1 MPAIG
6 QKRTSV
12 KGLLTSMLLMAI
24 YMKKQIAFL
33 AGVFL
38 ASASAW
44 AVSDKEICDVRGDL
58 MASIA
63 KARDQGTTKR
73 QVRRVVQ
80 DSLRVPLPAAF
91 DTYVDAVYAGK
102 QYGPDDIRTI
112 AIYSCYKE
120 FGLIK

>member
-1 MPAIG
+1 M
-6 QKRTSV
+6 V
-12 KGLLTSMLLMAI
+12 LMTT

-38 ASASAW
+38 ASANVW

-80 DSLRVPLPAAF
+80 DNLRVPLPATF
-91 DTYVDAVYAGK
+91 DTYVNAVYAGK
-102 QYGPDDIRTI
+102 EYGPEDIKTI
-112 AIYSCYKE
+112 ALYSCYKE